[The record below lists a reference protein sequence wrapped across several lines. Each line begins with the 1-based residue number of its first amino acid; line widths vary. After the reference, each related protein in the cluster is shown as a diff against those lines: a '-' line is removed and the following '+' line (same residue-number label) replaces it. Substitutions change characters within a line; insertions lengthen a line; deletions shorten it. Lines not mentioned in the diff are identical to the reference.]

1 MLCVTAFGDRTTIG
15 GISGATN
22 GTVQHRITSRL
33 TNSPTLALMTSTQQ
47 HTDTKLRRGISGPLL
62 YLFILGDVLGAG
74 VYALVGVISAEVGG
88 AIWMPLMVA
97 LALALLTAG
106 SYAELVTKYP
116 KAGGAAV
123 FAERAFR
130 KPFISFLV
138 GFCMLAAGVTSAA
151 GLAQAFAGGYLT
163 TFVDVPAVPAALVFL
178 VLLALLNMRG
188 IKESVRSNVVM
199 TVIEVSGLV
208 LVIVVVGIF
217 VAGGNG
223 DISRVNEFPP
233 GVGAASAVLAASLIA
248 YYSFVGFEVSANVA
262 EEVKDVSRVYPKA
275 LFGALL
281 TAGVVYLLIGLAS
294 SAALAPADLAGS
306 SSPLLDVVAATGA
319 GIPAWLFS
327 LVALIAVANGALLTM
342 IMSSRLTYG
351 MAEQGLFPSVFG
363 RVLPHRR
370 TPWVAIVA
378 TTLVAMA
385 LTLTGGLES
394 LSQTVVLLL
403 LFVFLSTNIA
413 VIVLKKDT
421 VEHKH
426 FRIPVVVPYLAIAS
440 CVLLLTQQTAE
451 IWLRTGILLA
461 VGLALY
467 GAQRLVRGRAKA
479 PSGS

>member
-1 MLCVTAFGDRTTIG
+1 MLCIPPEGEHRTVG
-15 GISGATN
+15 GISCALNGASTDN
-22 GTVQHRITSRL
+22 CPAGLVVPPR
-33 TNSPTLALMTSTQQ
+33 LALMATTEQVP
-47 HTDTKLRRGISGPLL
+47 DTRLKRGISGPLL

-123 FAERAFR
+123 FADRAFR

-163 TFVDVPAVPAALVFL
+163 TFIDVPAVPAALVFL
-178 VLLALLNMRG
+178 ALLAVLNMRG

-233 GVGAASAVLAASLIA
+233 GVSAASAVLAASLIA

-262 EEVKDVSRVYPKA
+262 EEVRDVSRVYPKA
-275 LFGALL
+275 IFGALL
-281 TAGVVYLLIGLAS
+281 TAGVVYLLIGLAA
-294 SAALAPADLAGS
+294 SAALAPDQLAGS

-319 GIPAWLFS
+319 GIPDWLFS

-351 MAEQGLFPSVFG
+351 MAEQGLFPSVFD
-363 RVLPHRR
+363 RVLPQRR

-413 VIVLKKDT
+413 VIVLRKDE
-421 VEHKH
+421 VQHQH
-426 FRIPVVVPYLAIAS
+426 FRIPVVFPYLAIAS
-440 CVLLLTQQTAE
+440 CLLLLTQQTGE
-451 IWLRTGILLA
+451 IWLRAGILLA
-461 VGLALY
+461 LGLALY
-467 GAQRLVRGRAKA
+467 GVQRFVRGRAVH
-479 PSGS
+479 